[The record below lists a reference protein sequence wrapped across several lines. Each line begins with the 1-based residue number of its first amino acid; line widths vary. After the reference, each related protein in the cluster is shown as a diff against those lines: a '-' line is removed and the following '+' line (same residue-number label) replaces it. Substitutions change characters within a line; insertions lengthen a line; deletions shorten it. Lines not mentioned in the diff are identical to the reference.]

1 MEQKAK
7 RAIRVLM
14 VVENCPYLRDPRV
27 RKEAE
32 ALTAAGYRVAV
43 LCPSQSGRRHEIV
56 GGVSLHEF
64 PIWHFTRTVPGYFI
78 EYTYAMM
85 AIAVLS
91 LWIWLTDG
99 FDILHVANPPD
110 CIVPMLGVYKLVG
123 KLVVY
128 DQHDLSPELYA
139 AKFGRNVW
147 FSRLLLAMERYSY
160 LLADHTIVTNE
171 SYKELAILRGSLPEA
186 KVTVVRNGPDLGS
199 INVAQLD
206 PELRRKSP
214 NILAFAGVTGPQDGL
229 GGLCRTL
236 HHLRYTLQIDQFYCI
251 VLGDGDALGA
261 AKALAR
267 ELRIDDRMW
276 FPGWISDPEKYASY
290 IATADICIVPDPFN
304 SYNDRSTFVK
314 IMEYMAAGKPIV
326 GFDLRETRR
335 SALDAALYARTDD
348 VEDFAKQIATLIDN
362 PELRRS
368 MGDAGTLR
376 IQRELAWQHW
386 IPNLLNV
393 YKGLTRSRFAAVPP
407 PPRPVLPQEATDE
420 ESVPS
425 EKKV

>member
-1 MEQKAK
+1 
-7 RAIRVLM
+7 M

-27 RKEAE
+27 RREAE
-32 ALTAAGYRVAV
+32 ALTAAGYRVSV
-43 LCPSQSGRRHEIV
+43 ICPSQGGRRHEIV
-56 GGVSLHEF
+56 GGVSIYEF
-64 PIWHFTRTVPGYFI
+64 PIWQFTRTVPGYFV
-78 EYTYAMM
+78 EYAWAMM
-85 AIAVLS
+85 AMAVLS

-160 LLADHTIVTNE
+160 LLADHIIVTNE
-171 SYKELAILRGSLPEA
+171 SYKELAIQRGSLPES

-199 INVAQLD
+199 INAAKPD
-206 PELRRKSP
+206 PELRRKSS
-214 NILAFAGVTGPQDGL
+214 NIIAFAGVTGPQDGL
-229 GGLCRTL
+229 DGLCRAL
-236 HHLRYTLQIDQFYCI
+236 HHLRYTLQIDEFYCV
-251 VLGDGDALGA
+251 VLGDGDALAA

-267 ELRIDDRMW
+267 ELKVDDKMW
-276 FPGWISDPEKYASY
+276 FAGWISDSEKYASY
-290 IATADICIVPDPFN
+290 IATADICIAPDPVN
-304 SYNDRSTFVK
+304 TYNDRSTFVK

-335 SALDAALYARTDD
+335 SAMDAALYARTGD
-348 VEDFAKQIATLIDN
+348 VEDFAKHIAMLIHN
-362 PELRRS
+362 PPLRRS
-368 MGDAGTLR
+368 MGDAGTRR

-386 IPNLLNV
+386 IPNLLNA
-393 YKGLTRSRFAAVPP
+393 YKTLTRSRVAAVATPL
-407 PPRPVLPQEATDE
+407 RQVLPQEAEDE
-420 ESVPS
+420 EPLPS
-425 EKKV
+425 EKRI

>member
-1 MEQKAK
+1 
-7 RAIRVLM
+7 M
-14 VVENCPYLRDPRV
+14 VVENCPYHRDPRV

-43 LCPSQSGRRHEIV
+43 ICPSQGGRRHEIV
-56 GGVSLHEF
+56 GGVSIHEF
-64 PIWHFTRTVPGYFI
+64 PIWQFTRTVPGYFI

-85 AIAVLS
+85 AIGLLS

-110 CIVPMLGVYKLVG
+110 CIVPMLGVYKLMG
-123 KLVVY
+123 KLVIY

-171 SYKELAILRGSLPEA
+171 SYKELAIQRGSLPES
-186 KVTVVRNGPDLGS
+186 KVTIVRNGPDLGRMG
-199 INVAQLD
+199 VAKPD

-214 NILAFAGVTGPQDGL
+214 NIIAFAGVTGPQDGL
-229 GGLCRTL
+229 DGLCRAL
-236 HHLRYTLQIDQFYCI
+236 HHLRYTLQVDEFYCI
-251 VLGDGDALGA
+251 VLGDGDALAA

-267 ELRIDDRMW
+267 ELKVDDRMS
-276 FPGWISDPEKYASY
+276 FAGWISDPEKYASY
-290 IATADICIVPDPFN
+290 IATADICIAPDPFN
-304 SYNDRSTFVK
+304 TYNDRSTFVK

-326 GFDLRETRR
+326 GFDLLETRR
-335 SALDAALYARTDD
+335 SAMGAALYARTGD
-348 VEDFAKQIATLIDN
+348 VEDFAKQVATLIHN
-362 PELRRS
+362 PQLQRS
-368 MGDAGTLR
+368 MGEAGILR
-376 IQRELAWQHW
+376 TQGELAWQRS

-393 YKGLTRSRFAAVPP
+393 YRGLTRSRVAAVSTPL
-407 PPRPVLPQEATDE
+407 RQVLPQKAADE
-420 ESVPS
+420 ESLSS
-425 EKKV
+425 EKRI